1 MKNKIILT
9 AFALA
14 LSGSAWAKLP
24 APPPA
29 DPVKAAEAKAKQDE
43 AAAKD
48 KALLAAAE
56 DRVAARYIKEQK
68 AKGKDV
74 KPQMAAAAP
83 AVAAKPAAAAKP
95 AQPAKK

>member
-1 MKNKIILT
+1 MKTKIIL
-9 AFALA
+9 AGLVLA
-14 LSGSAWAKLP
+14 LSGSVWAKLP

-29 DPVKAAEAKAKQDE
+29 DPVKVAEAKTKADE
-43 AAAKD
+43 AAAKE
-48 KALLAAAE
+48 KALLTTAE

-74 KPQMAAAAP
+74 KPQLAAAAP
-83 AVAAKPAAAAKP
+83 AAKS